1 MRDVRA
7 GDTAG
12 VERTQGQLRA
22 RLADRLGGDDAHRGA
37 DRHELAGRHRDAVA
51 ALADAGV
58 GLALEHRADRDHQRR
73 RVVAR
78 DLADLLNLG
87 GRDQVVLVEQ
97 LLARD
102 AQVLRREATDDA
114 RVVERHLDE
123 LLRAAVLLTHDHVL
137 GHVHEAA
144 RQVAR
149 VGRAES
155 RVGQALARAVGRD
168 EVLEH
173 RQALHEVGL
182 DRPLDDLALRVRHQA
197 SHARQLADLLERAT
211 RTRVGHH
218 EDRVQLVQVLL
229 HRLTNLVGGRRPLLD
244 DALVAL
250 LLRDQTRVVL
260 VLDLAHLALVAVEDV
275 LLLRRDHDVVLRHRD
290 AGLGGEPEAEVLERV
305 EHQGDRVRTVQVHER
320 LDHLVHVALLERLV
334 DERVLVRVVTVLE
347 RLLERALDALVEDDP
362 PDGGEHVATRA
373 AAPVLGQ
380 VMQAHHAVLV
390 RQLRLLRGAEHVR
403 PLAVLLLVP
412 LARGHALLELVELVR
427 LGAVGQ
433 VVRAQ
438 HHVLRGRGER
448 RAVRRR
454 QDVVRRQH
462 QEPRLGL
469 GLGGQREM
477 HGHLVTVEVG
487 VERLAD
493 ERVHLD
499 RLALDE
505 HRLERLQAEAVERGS
520 AVQQH
525 GVLLDHFLQHVPDL
539 GDHRVDHLLGRLDVL
554 HRLALDEPSHD
565 ERLEQLE
572 GHQLRQTALVQ
583 PQRRARHDHRSAG
596 VVDALAE
603 QVLAEAPLLALEH
616 VGQRLERTVA
626 GARDGGPA
634 AAVVEQRV
642 DGLLQHALLVVDDD
656 LGGAEVEQPLQAVV
670 AVDHAPVEVVQV
682 GGREAATVELDH
694 RAELRRDDRDRLED
708 HVLGLVVG
716 VDERRHDLQALDRA
730 RLLLA
735 LGGLDL
741 VLELDPLGV
750 QVDLLEEVAN
760 GLRAHAAAE
769 VLAESVR
776 RAEAVLEL
784 TEDGLVRDHVLR
796 LHLAEEIPHLTHALG
811 RVLDVGLRVG
821 DVRVEHLL
829 DVLRQL
835 LAVLVGELL
844 DVDVEAVRPEVVLLG
859 ETALLAGLDELQPAL
874 ERLAQLE
881 DALLLLARVGVEDLR
896 DFLLEV
902 VEVTR
907 ARLLVA
913 PRDDQGREVQ
923 DLLELLGS
931 HVEQVADPRRNAL
944 EEPDVRDGRGKVD
957 VTHALATHLRARD
970 LDATALADD
979 ALVADALVL
988 AAVARPVLRRTEDA
1002 LAEETVL
1009 LRLQRPVVD
1018 GLRLGALAARPG
1030 PDLLRRGESDADGV
1044 EVVDVNHRRSVL
1056 QMLRRD
1062 ELAVGSWQSS

>member
-22 RLADRLGGDDAHRGA
+22 RLADRLGGDDAHRVA
-37 DRHELAGRHRDAVA
+37 DRHELAGGHRHAVA
-51 ALADAGV
+51 ALADARV
-58 GLALEHRADRDHQRR
+58 GLALQHRANRHLE
-73 RVVAR
+73 RVLAEQ
-78 DLADLLNLG
+78 LADLGHLG
-87 GRDQVVLVEQ
+87 SRDQLVLLEHPLAVE
-97 LLARD
+97 RH
-102 AQVLRREATDDA
+102 VLRREPA
-114 RVVERHLDE
+114 RQADVVDRHLDS

-149 VGRAES
+149 VGGTKR

-182 DRPLDDLALRVRHQA
+182 DRPLDDLALRIRHQA
-197 SHARQLADLLERAT
+197 SHAGQLADLLERAT
-211 RTRVGHH
+211 GTRVGHH
-218 EDRVQLVQVLL
+218 EDRVEDVQVLL
-229 HRLTNLVGGRRPLLD
+229 HRLTHLVGGRRPLLD

-250 LLRDQTRVVL
+250 LLRDQARVVL
-260 VLDLAHLALVAVEDV
+260 VLDLADLTLVAVEDR
-275 LLLRRDHDVVLRHRD
+275 LLLRRDDHVVLRDRD
-290 AGLGGEPEAEVLERV
+290 AGLSREVEPEVLERV
-305 EHQGDRVRTVQVHER
+305 EHEGDRVRPVELHEP
-320 LDHLVHVALLERLV
+320 LDHLVHVALLQRLV
-334 DERVLVRVVTVLE
+334 DKRVRVRVVAVAEHLAE
-347 RLLERALDALVEDDP
+347 RTLDALVEDDP
-362 PDGGEHVATRA
+362 ADGREHVPTGTATA
-373 AAPVLGQ
+373 VLGE
-380 VMQAHHAVLV
+380 VVQAHHLALV
-390 RQLRLLRGAEHVR
+390 RKLGLLRRTEHVR
-403 PLAVLLLVP
+403 AVALLLLVP
-412 LARGHALLELVELVR
+412 LAALDQLLELGQR
-427 LGAVGQ
+427 GFLGPVGQ
-433 VVRAQ
+433 VVRAE

-477 HGHLVTVEVG
+477 HGHLVAVEVG
-487 VERLAD
+487 VERLAHQ
-493 ERVHLD
+493 RVHLD

-520 AVQQH
+520 TVQQH
-525 GVLLDHFLQHVPDL
+525 GVLLDDLLQHVPDL

-583 PQRRARHDHRSAG
+583 PQRRAGHDHRSAG

-603 QVLAEAPLLALEH
+603 QVLAETPLLALEH
-616 VGQRLERTVA
+616 VGQRLESAVA
-626 GARDGGPA
+626 GARYGTPA

-656 LGGAEVEQPLQAVV
+656 LGSAEVEQPLQAVV

-682 GGREAATVELDH
+682 GGRKAATVELDH

-716 VDERRHDLQALDRA
+716 VDERRDDLQALDRA
-730 RLLLA
+730 RLLLP

-741 VLELDPLGV
+741 VLELDALGV

-769 VLAESVR
+769 VLAEPVR
-776 RAEAVLEL
+776 RAEAILQL
-784 TEDGLVRDHVLR
+784 TEDGLVGDHVLR
-796 LHLAEEIPHLTHALG
+796 LHLAEQVPHLAHPLG
-811 RVLDVGLRVG
+811 GVLDVGLSVR
-821 DVRVEHLL
+821 DVRVEHLA
-829 DVLRQL
+829 DVLLQL
-835 LAVLVGELL
+835 LAILVGQLL

-859 ETALLAGLDELQPAL
+859 EPALLAGLDELHAAL
-874 ERLAQLE
+874 ERLTQLE
-881 DALLLLARVGVEDLR
+881 DALLLLGGVGVEDLL
-896 DFLLEV
+896 DLLLEIG
-902 VEVTR
+902 EVAR
-907 ARLLVA
+907 ARLLVD
-913 PRDDQGREVQ
+913 PGDDRGREVQ

-944 EEPDVRDGRGKVD
+944 EEPDVRDGRRQVD
-957 VTHALATHLRARD
+957 VTHALAAHLGTRD
-970 LDATALADD
+970 LDAAALADD
-979 ALVADALVL
+979 ALVADSLVL
-988 AAVARPVLRRTEDA
+988 AAVALPVLGGTEDA
-1002 LAEETVL
+1002 LAEEPIL
-1009 LRLQRPVVD
+1009 LGLQRAVVD
-1018 GLRLGALAARPG
+1018 GFRLGDLAARPG

-1044 EVVDVNHRRSVL
+1044 EVVDVDHSVAPVV
-1056 QMLRRD
+1056 R
-1062 ELAVGSWQSS
+1062 G